1 MYIYT
6 KALKNVKMYA
16 FITKKYGHGDTAFVL
31 YAVKCVSV
39 SEESSFDGPN
49 PIHSDINCI

>member
-1 MYIYT
+1 
-6 KALKNVKMYA
+6 MYA